1 MSDRATRRRWLLPG
15 AGSTLAALVIGVV
28 ALATNGPESEPANRT
43 AAVEIAAPTPSAATP
58 TPTPTPPRRTPT
70 TPATKKPSCMRAG
83 VVDVPSLYNSGKITV
98 AARTK
103 DESQICPGERIKITW
118 VTYERA
124 ADGSSKLYRSAFHY
138 LDRAHPRW
146 TCTTV
151 EPNTCGSSW
160 CVVSGNVAIPPT
172 VPKGVIPFGRAKV
185 HWDEPSAC

>member
-1 MSDRATRRRWLLPG
+1 
-15 AGSTLAALVIGVV
+15 
-28 ALATNGPESEPANRT
+28 
-43 AAVEIAAPTPSAATP
+43 
-58 TPTPTPPRRTPT
+58 
-70 TPATKKPSCMRAG
+70 MRAG

-103 DESQICPGERIKITW
+103 DESQICPGERIKVTW

-124 ADGSSKLYRSAFHY
+124 ADGSSKLYRSASHY

-146 TCTTV
+146 TFTTV

-160 CVVSGNVAIPPT
+160 YVVSGNVAIPRT